1 MIFIHYYFAS
11 LFDTDIEAN
20 GEYCQRPTRIPN
32 GIGIGIGIIIRRP
45 SFCS

>member
-1 MIFIHYYFAS
+1 MIFIHYYFPS

-20 GEYCQRPTRIPN
+20 GI